1 MNIEAFSRCKYRAVD
16 CPGDDV
22 PFILPGI
29 AIGLFDGATDAKG
42 ALINSTPAG
51 RMAALNAAECAAQ
64 LLTPPENRKMPAREL
79 VNKLST
85 LYAKSFEK
93 YSLSPL
99 PATTLALAIDCGE
112 NWRFFCLG
120 DSGIRING
128 SETLRH
134 TKLIDD
140 VATFARVALFHDLSK
155 RLPDLDSAEMAA
167 RRVIFLGF
175 DDAVKDGILGR
186 QLADNIIAQTIVAL
200 SLQNEGAIVGDFLAA
215 GICMQ
220 YRFANEVG
228 NSLCYDVLA
237 DGTPQIGDWVDAL
250 RPKED
255 VQSIEVFSDGY
266 AKLPDNPTVAAWEA
280 AFEATDREDFHRIS
294 EYATVKGGTEHEFFD
309 DRTVVIVQCPRVL
322 SDKTT

>member
-51 RMAALNAAECAAQ
+51 RMAALNAAECTAQ
-64 LLTPPENRKMPAREL
+64 LLIPPENRKLPAREL

-93 YSLSPL
+93 HSVSPL

-120 DSGIRING
+120 DSTIRING

-134 TKLIDD
+134 TKLIDH
-140 VATFARVALFHDLSK
+140 VSTFARVALFHDLSK
-155 RLPDLDSAEMAA
+155 RLPDLESAEMAA
-167 RRVIFLGF
+167 RRGIFLGF
-175 DDAVKDGILGR
+175 DDAVEKGIMGR
-186 QLADNIIAQTIVAL
+186 ELADNIITETIVGL
-200 SLQNEGAIVGDFLAA
+200 SLQNEGAIVRAFLTA

-237 DGTPQIGDWVDAL
+237 DGTPQIGDWVDVW

-255 VQSIEVFSDGY
+255 VQTIEVFSDGY

-280 AFEATDREDFHRIS
+280 AFEATDKQDFQRIS
-294 EYATVKGGTEHEFFD
+294 EYKAVKGGTENEFFD
-309 DRTVVIVQCPRVL
+309 DRTVVIVQCPRIQP
-322 SDKTT
+322 T

>member
-16 CPGDDV
+16 RHGDDV

-29 AIGLFDGATDAKG
+29 AIGLFDGATDPKG
-42 ALINSTPAG
+42 TLINSTPAG
-51 RMAALNAAECAAQ
+51 RMAALNAAECVAQ
-64 LLTPPENRKMPAREL
+64 LLAPPENRKLPAREL
-79 VNKLST
+79 VNKLSK

-93 YSLSPL
+93 HLISPL
-99 PATTLALAIDCGE
+99 PATTLALAIDCSE

-128 SETLRH
+128 SEILRH

-140 VATFARVALFHDLSK
+140 VSTFARVALFHDQSK

-167 RRVIFLGF
+167 RRAIFLGF
-175 DDAVKDGILGR
+175 DDAVEKGIMGR
-186 QLADNIIAQTIVAL
+186 ELADNIITKTIVGL
-200 SLQNEGAIVGDFLAA
+200 SLQNEGAIVRDFLTA

-237 DGTPQIGDWVDAL
+237 DGTPQIGDWVDEW

-255 VQSIEVFSDGY
+255 VQTIEVFSDGY

-280 AFEATDREDFHRIS
+280 AFEESERQDFHRIS
-294 EYATVKGGTEHEFFD
+294 EYATVKGGTEDEFFD
-309 DRTVVIVQCPRVL
+309 DRTVVIIQCPQIQP
-322 SDKTT
+322 T

>member
-51 RMAALNAAECAAQ
+51 RMAALNAAECTAQ
-64 LLTPPENRKMPAREL
+64 LLIPPENRKLPAREL

-93 YSLSPL
+93 HSVSPL

-120 DSGIRING
+120 DSAIRVNG

-134 TKLIDD
+134 TKLIDH
-140 VATFARVALFHDLSK
+140 VSTFARVALFHDLSK
-155 RLPDLDSAEMAA
+155 RLPDLESAEMAA
-167 RRVIFLGF
+167 RRGIFLGF
-175 DDAVKDGILGR
+175 DDAVEKGIMGHE
-186 QLADNIIAQTIVAL
+186 LADNIITETIVGL
-200 SLQNEGAIVGDFLAA
+200 SLQNEGAIVRAFLTA

-237 DGTPQIGDWVDAL
+237 DGTPQIGDWVDVW

-255 VQSIEVFSDGY
+255 VQTIEVFSDGY

-280 AFEATDREDFHRIS
+280 AFEATDKQDFQRIS
-294 EYATVKGGTEHEFFD
+294 EYTAVKGGTENEFFD
-309 DRTVVIVQCPRVL
+309 DRTVVIVQCPRIQP
-322 SDKTT
+322 T

>member
-51 RMAALNAAECAAQ
+51 RMAALNAAECTAQ
-64 LLTPPENRKMPAREL
+64 LLIPPENRKLPAREL

-93 YSLSPL
+93 HSVSPL

-120 DSGIRING
+120 DSTIRING

-134 TKLIDD
+134 TKLIDH
-140 VATFARVALFHDLSK
+140 VSTFARVALFHDLSK
-155 RLPDLDSAEMAA
+155 RLPDLESAEMAA
-167 RRVIFLGF
+167 RRGIFLGF
-175 DDAVKDGILGR
+175 DDAVEKGIMGHE
-186 QLADNIIAQTIVAL
+186 LADNIITETIVGL
-200 SLQNEGAIVGDFLAA
+200 SLQNEGAIVRAFLTA

-237 DGTPQIGDWVDAL
+237 DGTPQIGDWVDVW

-255 VQSIEVFSDGY
+255 VQTIEVFSDGY

-280 AFEATDREDFHRIS
+280 AFEATDKQDFQRIS
-294 EYATVKGGTEHEFFD
+294 EYKAVKGGTENEFFD
-309 DRTVVIVQCPRVL
+309 DRTVVIVQCPRIQP
-322 SDKTT
+322 T

>member
-51 RMAALNAAECAAQ
+51 RMAALNAAECTAQ
-64 LLTPPENRKMPAREL
+64 LLIPPENRKLPAREL

-93 YSLSPL
+93 HSVSPL

-120 DSGIRING
+120 DSAIRVNG

-140 VATFARVALFHDLSK
+140 VSTFARVALFHDLSK
-155 RLPDLDSAEMAA
+155 RLPDRESAEMAA
-167 RRVIFLGF
+167 RRGIFLGF
-175 DDAVKDGILGR
+175 DDAVEKGIMGHE
-186 QLADNIIAQTIVAL
+186 LADNIITETIVGL
-200 SLQNEGAIVGDFLAA
+200 SLQNEGAIVRAFLTA

-237 DGTPQIGDWVDAL
+237 DGTPQIGDWVDVW

-255 VQSIEVFSDGY
+255 VQTIEVFSDGY

-280 AFEATDREDFHRIS
+280 AFEATDKQDFQRIS
-294 EYATVKGGTEHEFFD
+294 EYKAVKGGTENEFFD
-309 DRTVVIVQCPRVL
+309 DRTVVIVQCPRIQP
-322 SDKTT
+322 T

>member
-64 LLTPPENRKMPAREL
+64 LLTPPENRKLPAREL
-79 VNKLST
+79 INKLST

-93 YSLSPL
+93 HSVSPL

-120 DSGIRING
+120 DSAIRVNG

-140 VATFARVALFHDLSK
+140 VSTFARVALFHDLSK
-155 RLPDLDSAEMAA
+155 RLPDLESAEMAA
-167 RRVIFLGF
+167 RRGIFLGF
-175 DDAVKDGILGR
+175 DDAVEKGIMGHE
-186 QLADNIIAQTIVAL
+186 LADNIITETIVGL
-200 SLQNEGAIVGDFLAA
+200 SLQNEGAIVRAFLTA

-237 DGTPQIGDWVDAL
+237 DGTPQIGDWVDVW

-255 VQSIEVFSDGY
+255 VQTIEVFSDGY

-280 AFEATDREDFHRIS
+280 AFEATDKQDFQRIS
-294 EYATVKGGTEHEFFD
+294 EYTAVKGGTENEFFD
-309 DRTVVIVQCPRVL
+309 DRTVVIVQCPRIQP
-322 SDKTT
+322 T

>member
-1 MNIEAFSRCKYRAVD
+1 
-16 CPGDDV
+16 
-22 PFILPGI
+22 
-29 AIGLFDGATDAKG
+29 
-42 ALINSTPAG
+42 
-51 RMAALNAAECAAQ
+51 MAALNAAECVAQ
-64 LLTPPENRKMPAREL
+64 LLAPTENRKLPAREL

-93 YSLSPL
+93 HSVSPL

-128 SETLRH
+128 SEILRH

-140 VATFARVALFHDLSK
+140 VSTFARVALFRDQSK

-167 RRVIFLGF
+167 RRAIFLGF
-175 DDAVKDGILGR
+175 DDAVEKGIMGR
-186 QLADNIIAQTIVAL
+186 ELADNIITKTIVGL
-200 SLQNEGAIVGDFLAA
+200 SLQNEGAIVRDFLTA

-237 DGTPQIGDWVDAL
+237 DGTPQIGDWVDAW

-255 VQSIEVFSDGY
+255 VQTIEVFSDGY

-280 AFEATDREDFHRIS
+280 AFEESDRQDFHRIS
-294 EYATVKGGTEHEFFD
+294 EYATVKGGTEDEFFD
-309 DRTVVIVQCPRVL
+309 DRTVVIIQCPRIQP
-322 SDKTT
+322 T

>member
-51 RMAALNAAECAAQ
+51 RMAALNAAECTAQ
-64 LLTPPENRKMPAREL
+64 LLIPPENRKLPAREL

-93 YSLSPL
+93 HSVSPL

-120 DSGIRING
+120 DSAIRVNG

-155 RLPDLDSAEMAA
+155 RLPDLESAEMAA
-167 RRVIFLGF
+167 RRGIFLGF
-175 DDAVKDGILGR
+175 DDAVEKGIMGHE
-186 QLADNIIAQTIVAL
+186 LADNIITETIVGL
-200 SLQNEGAIVGDFLAA
+200 SLQNEGAIVRAFLTA

-237 DGTPQIGDWVDAL
+237 DGTPQIGDWVDVW

-255 VQSIEVFSDGY
+255 VQTIEVFSDGY

-280 AFEATDREDFHRIS
+280 AFEATDKQDFQRIS
-294 EYATVKGGTEHEFFD
+294 EYTAVKGGTENEFFD
-309 DRTVVIVQCPRVL
+309 DRTVVIVQCPRIQP
-322 SDKTT
+322 T

>member
-1 MNIEAFSRCKYRAVD
+1 
-16 CPGDDV
+16 
-22 PFILPGI
+22 
-29 AIGLFDGATDAKG
+29 
-42 ALINSTPAG
+42 
-51 RMAALNAAECAAQ
+51 MAALNAAECTAQ
-64 LLTPPENRKMPAREL
+64 LLIPPENRKLPAREL

-93 YSLSPL
+93 HSVSPL

-120 DSGIRING
+120 DSTIRING

-140 VATFARVALFHDLSK
+140 VSTFARVALFHDLSK
-155 RLPDLDSAEMAA
+155 RLPDLESAEMAA
-167 RRVIFLGF
+167 RRGIFLGF
-175 DDAVKDGILGR
+175 DDAVEKGIMGHE
-186 QLADNIIAQTIVAL
+186 LADNIITETIVGL
-200 SLQNEGAIVGDFLAA
+200 SLQNEGAIVRAFLTA

-237 DGTPQIGDWVDAL
+237 DGTPQIGDWVDVW

-255 VQSIEVFSDGY
+255 VQTIEVFSDGY

-280 AFEATDREDFHRIS
+280 AFEATDRQDFHRIS
-294 EYATVKGGTEHEFFD
+294 EYATVKGGRAVWIKPFL
-309 DRTVVIVQCPRVL
+309 R
-322 SDKTT
+322 

>member
-51 RMAALNAAECAAQ
+51 RMAALNAAECTAQ
-64 LLTPPENRKMPAREL
+64 LLIPPENRKLPAREL

-93 YSLSPL
+93 HSVSPL

-120 DSGIRING
+120 DSTIRING

-134 TKLIDD
+134 TKLIDH
-140 VATFARVALFHDLSK
+140 VSTFARVALFHDLSK
-155 RLPDLDSAEMAA
+155 RLPDLESAEMAA
-167 RRVIFLGF
+167 RRGIFLGF
-175 DDAVKDGILGR
+175 DDAVEKGIMGR
-186 QLADNIIAQTIVAL
+186 ELADNIITETIVGL
-200 SLQNEGAIVGDFLAA
+200 SLQNEGAIVRAFLTA

-237 DGTPQIGDWVDAL
+237 DGTPQIGDWVDVW

-255 VQSIEVFSDGY
+255 VQTIEVFSDGY

-280 AFEATDREDFHRIS
+280 AFEATDKQDFQRIS
-294 EYATVKGGTEHEFFD
+294 EYTAVKGGTENEFFD
-309 DRTVVIVQCPRVL
+309 DRTVVIVQCPRIQP
-322 SDKTT
+322 T

>member
-51 RMAALNAAECAAQ
+51 RMAALNAAECTAQ
-64 LLTPPENRKMPAREL
+64 LLIPPENRKLPAREL

-93 YSLSPL
+93 HSVSPL

-120 DSGIRING
+120 DSAIRVNG

-140 VATFARVALFHDLSK
+140 VSTFARVALFHDLSK
-155 RLPDLDSAEMAA
+155 RLPDLESAEMAA
-167 RRVIFLGF
+167 RRGIFLGF
-175 DDAVKDGILGR
+175 DDAVEKGIMGHE
-186 QLADNIIAQTIVAL
+186 LADNIITETIVGL
-200 SLQNEGAIVGDFLAA
+200 SLQNEGAIVRDFLTA

-237 DGTPQIGDWVDAL
+237 DGTPQIGDWVDVW

-255 VQSIEVFSDGY
+255 VQTIEVFSDGY

-280 AFEATDREDFHRIS
+280 AFEATDKQDFQRIS
-294 EYATVKGGTEHEFFD
+294 EYTAVKGGTENEFFD
-309 DRTVVIVQCPRVL
+309 DRTVVIVQCPRIQP
-322 SDKTT
+322 T

>member
-29 AIGLFDGATDAKG
+29 AIGLFDVATDAKG

-51 RMAALNAAECAAQ
+51 RMAALNAAECTAQ
-64 LLTPPENRKMPAREL
+64 LLIPPENRKLPAREL

-93 YSLSPL
+93 HSVSPL

-112 NWRFFCLG
+112 NGSFFCLG
-120 DSGIRING
+120 DSAIRVNG

-140 VATFARVALFHDLSK
+140 VSTFARVALFHDLSK
-155 RLPDLDSAEMAA
+155 RLPDLESAEMAA
-167 RRVIFLGF
+167 RRGIFLGF
-175 DDAVKDGILGR
+175 DDAVEKGIMGHE
-186 QLADNIIAQTIVAL
+186 LADNIITETIVGL
-200 SLQNEGAIVGDFLAA
+200 SLQNEGAIVRDFLTA

-237 DGTPQIGDWVDAL
+237 DGTPQIGDWVDVW

-255 VQSIEVFSDGY
+255 VQTIEVFSDGY

-280 AFEATDREDFHRIS
+280 AFEATDKQDFQRIS
-294 EYATVKGGTEHEFFD
+294 EYKAVKGGTENEFFD
-309 DRTVVIVQCPRVL
+309 DRTVVIVQCPRIQP
-322 SDKTT
+322 T

>member
-16 CPGDDV
+16 RPGDDV

-42 ALINSTPAG
+42 TLINSTPAG
-51 RMAALNAAECAAQ
+51 RMAALNAAECVTE
-64 LLTPPENRKMPAREL
+64 LLAPPENRKLPAREL
-79 VNKLST
+79 VNKLSM

-93 YSLSPL
+93 HSVSPL

-140 VATFARVALFHDLSK
+140 VATLARVALYHHLSK

-175 DDAVKDGILGR
+175 DDAVKDGIIGR
-186 QLADNIIAQTIVAL
+186 ELADHIIAETIL
-200 SLQNEGAIVGDFLAA
+200 ELHLKNEGAIVKGFLDA

-237 DGTPQIGDWVDAL
+237 DGMPQIGDWVDVW
-250 RPKED
+250 RSKEE
-255 VQSIEVFSDGY
+255 VESIEVFSDGY

-280 AFEATDREDFHRIS
+280 AFEETDRLDFHRIG
-294 EYATVKGGTEHEFFD
+294 EYATVKGGTKEEFFD
-309 DRTVVIVQCPRVL
+309 DRTVVIMQCPRIQL
-322 SDKTT
+322 T

>member
-51 RMAALNAAECAAQ
+51 RMAALNAAECTAQ
-64 LLTPPENRKMPAREL
+64 LLIPPENRKLPAREL

-93 YSLSPL
+93 HSVSPL

-120 DSGIRING
+120 DSAIRVNG

-140 VATFARVALFHDLSK
+140 VSTFARVALFHDLSK
-155 RLPDLDSAEMAA
+155 RLPDLESAEMAA
-167 RRVIFLGF
+167 RRGIFLGF
-175 DDAVKDGILGR
+175 DDAVEKGIMGR
-186 QLADNIIAQTIVAL
+186 ELADNIITETIVGL
-200 SLQNEGAIVGDFLAA
+200 SLQNEGAIVRAFLTA

-237 DGTPQIGDWVDAL
+237 DGTPQIGDWVDVW

-255 VQSIEVFSDGY
+255 VQTIEVFSDGY

-280 AFEATDREDFHRIS
+280 AFEATDKQDFQRIS
-294 EYATVKGGTEHEFFD
+294 EYKAVKGGTENEFFD
-309 DRTVVIVQCPRVL
+309 DRTVVIVQCPRIQP
-322 SDKTT
+322 T

>member
-51 RMAALNAAECAAQ
+51 RMAALNAAECTAQ
-64 LLTPPENRKMPAREL
+64 LLIPPENRKLPAREL

-93 YSLSPL
+93 HSVSPL

-120 DSGIRING
+120 DSAIRVNG

-140 VATFARVALFHDLSK
+140 VSTFARVALFHDLSK
-155 RLPDLDSAEMAA
+155 RLPDLESAEMAA
-167 RRVIFLGF
+167 RRGIFLGF
-175 DDAVKDGILGR
+175 DDAVEKGIMGHE
-186 QLADNIIAQTIVAL
+186 LADNIITETIVGL
-200 SLQNEGAIVGDFLAA
+200 SLQNEGAIVRAFLTA

-237 DGTPQIGDWVDAL
+237 DGTPQIGDWVDVW

-255 VQSIEVFSDGY
+255 VQTIEVFSDGY

-280 AFEATDREDFHRIS
+280 AFEATDKQDFQRIS
-294 EYATVKGGTEHEFFD
+294 EYTTVKGGTENEFFD
-309 DRTVVIVQCPRVL
+309 DRTVVIVQCPRIQP
-322 SDKTT
+322 T

>member
-51 RMAALNAAECAAQ
+51 RMAALNAAECTAQ
-64 LLTPPENRKMPAREL
+64 LLIPPENRKLPAREL

-93 YSLSPL
+93 HSVSPL

-120 DSGIRING
+120 DSAIRVNG

-140 VATFARVALFHDLSK
+140 VSTFARVALFHDLSK
-155 RLPDLDSAEMAA
+155 RLPDLESAEMAA
-167 RRVIFLGF
+167 RRGIFLGF
-175 DDAVKDGILGR
+175 DDAVEKGIMGHE
-186 QLADNIIAQTIVAL
+186 LADNIITETIVRL
-200 SLQNEGAIVGDFLAA
+200 SLQNEGAIVRDFLTA

-237 DGTPQIGDWVDAL
+237 DGTPQIGDWVDVW

-255 VQSIEVFSDGY
+255 VQTIEVFSDGY

-280 AFEATDREDFHRIS
+280 AFEATDKQDFQRIS
-294 EYATVKGGTEHEFFD
+294 EYKAVKGGTENEFFD
-309 DRTVVIVQCPRVL
+309 DRTVVIVQCPRIQP
-322 SDKTT
+322 T

>member
-51 RMAALNAAECAAQ
+51 RMAALNAAECTAQ
-64 LLTPPENRKMPAREL
+64 LLIPPENRKLPAREL

-93 YSLSPL
+93 HSVSPL

-120 DSGIRING
+120 DSAIRVNG

-140 VATFARVALFHDLSK
+140 VSTFARVALFHDLSK
-155 RLPDLDSAEMAA
+155 RLPDLESAEMAA
-167 RRVIFLGF
+167 RRGIFLGF
-175 DDAVKDGILGR
+175 DDAVEKGIMGR
-186 QLADNIIAQTIVAL
+186 ELADNIITETIVRL
-200 SLQNEGAIVGDFLAA
+200 SLQNEGAIVRAFLTA

-237 DGTPQIGDWVDAL
+237 DGTPQIGDWVDVW

-255 VQSIEVFSDGY
+255 VQTIEVFSDGY

-280 AFEATDREDFHRIS
+280 AFEATDKQDFQRIS
-294 EYATVKGGTEHEFFD
+294 EYTAVKGGTENEFFD
-309 DRTVVIVQCPRVL
+309 DRTVVIVQCPRIQP
-322 SDKTT
+322 T

>member
-51 RMAALNAAECAAQ
+51 RMAALNAAECTAQ
-64 LLTPPENRKMPAREL
+64 LLIPPENRKLPAREL

-93 YSLSPL
+93 HSVSPL

-120 DSGIRING
+120 DSAIRVNG

-140 VATFARVALFHDLSK
+140 VSTFARVALFHDLSK
-155 RLPDLDSAEMAA
+155 RLPDLESAEMAA
-167 RRVIFLGF
+167 RRGIFLGF
-175 DDAVKDGILGR
+175 DDAVEKGIMGHE
-186 QLADNIIAQTIVAL
+186 LADNIITETIVRL
-200 SLQNEGAIVGDFLAA
+200 SLQNEGAIVRAFLTA

-237 DGTPQIGDWVDAL
+237 DGTPQIGDWVDVW

-255 VQSIEVFSDGY
+255 VQTIEVFSDGY

-280 AFEATDREDFHRIS
+280 AFEATDKQDFQRIS
-294 EYATVKGGTEHEFFD
+294 EYTAVKGGTENEFFD
-309 DRTVVIVQCPRVL
+309 DRTVVIVQCPRIQP
-322 SDKTT
+322 T

>member
-51 RMAALNAAECAAQ
+51 RMAALNAAECTAQ
-64 LLTPPENRKMPAREL
+64 LLIPPENRKLPAREL

-93 YSLSPL
+93 HSVSPL

-120 DSGIRING
+120 DSAIRVNG

-140 VATFARVALFHDLSK
+140 VSTFARVALFHDLSK
-155 RLPDLDSAEMAA
+155 RLPDLESAEMAA
-167 RRVIFLGF
+167 RRGIFLGF
-175 DDAVKDGILGR
+175 DDAVEKGIMGHE
-186 QLADNIIAQTIVAL
+186 LADNIITETIVGL
-200 SLQNEGAIVGDFLAA
+200 SLQNEGAIVRAFLTA

-237 DGTPQIGDWVDAL
+237 DGTPQIGDWVDVW

-255 VQSIEVFSDGY
+255 VQTIEVFSDGY

-280 AFEATDREDFHRIS
+280 AFEATDKQDFQRIS
-294 EYATVKGGTEHEFFD
+294 EYKAVKGGTENEFFD
-309 DRTVVIVQCPRVL
+309 DRTVVIVQCPRIQP
-322 SDKTT
+322 T

>member
-51 RMAALNAAECAAQ
+51 RMAALNAAECTAQ
-64 LLTPPENRKMPAREL
+64 LLIPPENRKLPAREL

-93 YSLSPL
+93 HSVSPL

-120 DSGIRING
+120 DSAIRVNG

-140 VATFARVALFHDLSK
+140 VSTFARVALFHDLSK
-155 RLPDLDSAEMAA
+155 RLPDLESAEMAA
-167 RRVIFLGF
+167 RRGIFLGF
-175 DDAVKDGILGR
+175 DDAVEKGIMGHE
-186 QLADNIIAQTIVAL
+186 LADNIITETIVRL
-200 SLQNEGAIVGDFLAA
+200 SLQNEGAIVRAFLTA

-237 DGTPQIGDWVDAL
+237 DGTPQIGDWVDVW

-255 VQSIEVFSDGY
+255 VQTIEVFSDGY

-280 AFEATDREDFHRIS
+280 AFEATDKQDFQRIS
-294 EYATVKGGTEHEFFD
+294 EYTAVKGGTENELFD
-309 DRTVVIVQCPRVL
+309 DRTVVIVQCPRIQP
-322 SDKTT
+322 T

>member
-51 RMAALNAAECAAQ
+51 RMAALNAAECTAQ
-64 LLTPPENRKMPAREL
+64 LLIPPENRKLPAREL

-93 YSLSPL
+93 HSVSPL

-120 DSGIRING
+120 DSAIRVNG

-140 VATFARVALFHDLSK
+140 VSTFARVALFHDLSK
-155 RLPDLDSAEMAA
+155 RLPDLESAEMAA
-167 RRVIFLGF
+167 RRGIFLGF
-175 DDAVKDGILGR
+175 DDAVEKGIMGHE
-186 QLADNIIAQTIVAL
+186 LADNIITETIVGL
-200 SLQNEGAIVGDFLAA
+200 SLQNEGAIVRAFLTA

-237 DGTPQIGDWVDAL
+237 DGTPQIGDWVDVW

-255 VQSIEVFSDGY
+255 VQTIEVFSDGY

-280 AFEATDREDFHRIS
+280 AFEATDKQDFQRIS
-294 EYATVKGGTEHEFFD
+294 EYTAVKGGTENEFFD
-309 DRTVVIVQCPRVL
+309 DRTVVIVQCPRIQP
-322 SDKTT
+322 T